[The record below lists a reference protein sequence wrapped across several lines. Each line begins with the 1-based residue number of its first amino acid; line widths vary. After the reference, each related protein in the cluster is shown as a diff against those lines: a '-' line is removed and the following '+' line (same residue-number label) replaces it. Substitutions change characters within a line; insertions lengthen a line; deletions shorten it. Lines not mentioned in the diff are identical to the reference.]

1 MAIKN
6 YLAKIDKYIAD
17 ESIPD
22 ILKQNLLKQRSK
34 IGNLDFNSY
43 KSDQL
48 DLIQAINIIT

>member
-1 MAIKN
+1 
-6 YLAKIDKYIAD
+6 LAKINKYIAD

-22 ILKQNLLKQRSK
+22 ILKQNLLKQRDK
-34 IGNLDFNSY
+34 ISNLDFDSY